1 MPALRSLRRLVASFR
16 SRLILGA
23 VVWITVGVAASGLA
37 LSGLYRDY
45 VTRNFDDE
53 LRGHV
58 QEMVD
63 LIAFDAAGAPNV
75 SRALS
80 DSRFLPP
87 RSGYYWQVDMAG
99 RPAALSPSLAGRGLT
114 LPPAPPE
121 GVDRV
126 VEAAGPSGPVRA
138 VEQQVRRPGWPRPL
152 RVVMGADRRLLTD
165 LLAQFNAS
173 LAASL
178 AIIALGLIA
187 AAVAQVYL
195 GLRPLGRMRDALGAI
210 RRGEASSLP
219 DDLPSEVAPLAN
231 DLNALLEANREMV
244 RRARVQAGNL
254 AHGLKTPLSILMDEG
269 QRLAAGGQA
278 EAGETILRQGERM
291 LRQIDYEMA
300 RARAAASGAV
310 PGAAAAV
317 GPVAEMVIAAMTRLY
332 PQQSF
337 EMDGDPALPVAC
349 EADDLNE
356 ILANLLDNAAKWAAR
371 RVRLSIGRLDGQVR
385 IVVDDD
391 GPGVSPEARERIFQV
406 GERLDERRPGSGLG
420 LAIVRDLTS
429 RYGGKVW
436 IDDGVLG
443 GAAVSVVLP
452 LAAGAGGHAA

>member
-1 MPALRSLRRLVASFR
+1 MTAIRGLRHLVASFR

-37 LSGLYRDY
+37 LSRLYEDY

-58 QEMVD
+58 EEIVD
-63 LIAFDAAGAPNV
+63 LIVFDPAGPPSV
-75 SRALS
+75 PRALS

-87 RSGYYWQVDMAG
+87 RSGYYWEVDAAG
-99 RPAALSPSLAGRGLT
+99 RPAVLSPSLAGRGLT
-114 LPPAPPE
+114 LPPAAAE

-126 VEAAGPSGPVRA
+126 IEAGGPAGPVRA
-138 VEQQVRRPGWPRPL
+138 VEQEVRRPGWPAPL
-152 RVVMGADRRLLTD
+152 RVVMAADRRLLTE
-165 LLAQFNAS
+165 LLGQFNAS

-178 AIIALGLIA
+178 AVIALGLIA

-269 QRLAAGGQA
+269 QQLAAAGQV

-300 RARAAASGAV
+300 RARAAASGTV
-310 PGAAAAV
+310 PGAATAV
-317 GPVAEMVIAAMTRLY
+317 GPVAEMVISAMTRLY
-332 PQQSF
+332 PDQAF
-337 EMDGDPALPVAC
+337 EVAGDTALPVAC
-349 EADDLNE
+349 EAEDLNE
-356 ILANLLDNAAKWAAR
+356 ILANLLDNAAKWARR
-371 RVRLSIGRLDGQVR
+371 RVRLSVGRLEGQVR
-385 IVVDDD
+385 ILVEDD
-391 GPGVSPEARERIFQV
+391 GSGVSPEARERIFQV
-406 GERLDERRPGSGLG
+406 GERLDERRPGFGLG
-420 LAIVRDLTS
+420 LAIVRDLTN
-429 RYGGKVW
+429 RYGGRVW
-436 IDDGVLG
+436 IDDSGLG

-452 LAAGAGGHAA
+452 LAPALEGGHG